1 MELSELWPMATFLSV
16 YTGFIFAGFSW
27 MLKAQTKQIN
37 TQIGY
42 INEKLDNHITDT
54 NKKIDD
60 LKIDI
65 KEQLSELKQD
75 IKEIK
80 KAINK

>member
-1 MELSELWPMATFLSV
+1 MATFLSV

-27 MLKAQTKQIN
+27 MLKAQIKPIN
-37 TQIGY
+37 D
-42 INEKLDNHITDT
+42 KLDNHITDT